1 MYRGRLDKFF
11 KLLFLISVTPI
22 MFEEDDVMAFFC
34 KTTASQCQFPF
45 VWNGTTYTSC
55 TSDGS
60 EFAWCALEVDSERGV
75 VGRKWGSCDL
85 ATCTTDHVE
94 PAQREA
100 RAVFKDEVTG
110 VMLLTQGSSMNPL
123 KIEGRLEGVPSG
135 QFRLRV
141 RKGGCEEV
149 REEGVEDVDDD
160 LIESDGDVTIVSV
173 EKWGVSLY
181 EGEENILGYSLSVE
195 EECILSEESMDCS
208 QARIITCAKILEGS
222 GDGFS
227 ITMIIIIALVVCIV
241 IILILVGI
249 LVICCLRR

>member
-94 PAQREA
+94 PAQ
-100 RAVFKDEVTG
+100 
-110 VMLLTQGSSMNPL
+110 
-123 KIEGRLEGVPSG
+123 
-135 QFRLRV
+135 
-141 RKGGCEEV
+141 
-149 REEGVEDVDDD
+149 
-160 LIESDGDVTIVSV
+160 
-173 EKWGVSLY
+173 
-181 EGEENILGYSLSVE
+181 
-195 EECILSEESMDCS
+195 
-208 QARIITCAKILEGS
+208 S

-227 ITMIIIIALVVCIV
+227 IPMIIIIALVVCIV

>member
-1 MYRGRLDKFF
+1 
-11 KLLFLISVTPI
+11 
-22 MFEEDDVMAFFC
+22 MAFFC
-34 KTTASQCQFPF
+34 KTTASPCQFPF

-60 EFAWCALEVDSERGV
+60 EFAWCALEVDSERVV

-149 REEGVEDVDDD
+149 REEGMEDVDDD

-181 EGEENILGYSLSVE
+181 DGEENILGYSLSVG
-195 EECILSEESMDCS
+195 EECILGEESTDWREVETVS
-208 QARIITCAKILEGS
+208 ASPGS
-222 GDGFS
+222 SSSLLSF
-227 ITMIIIIALVVCIV
+227 ALSSSSSWSAFLSSAALGGKFV
-241 IILILVGI
+241 LY
-249 LVICCLRR
+249 